1 MSEGSDQN
9 SYLYSTLEG
18 RERNR
23 ESVGFQVE
31 EEEHSPCGSISQRH
45 RMASSY
51 GEGCGGRS
59 GVELEPGLGLASEGS
74 DSSHEHPASPGSAHD
89 DRKRPRPPL
98 HEDVEMGGSGSSGSG
113 TESHGNESHGNESH
127 GNESVGSSN
136 GNGKDSAIM
145 ESSGSNKRWGHI
157 KCTESYLITFFS
169 HHHGGADHLGHG
181 SKVH

>member
-18 RERNR
+18 RERNS

-145 ESSGSNKRWGHI
+145 ESSGSNKR
-157 KCTESYLITFFS
+157 
-169 HHHGGADHLGHG
+169 
-181 SKVH
+181 